1 MVHHYIDKTSW
12 LGGRYGVLFL
22 VLVVC
27 FLFAGIW
34 TYQLLQGKE
43 RAIALAQANTANLV
57 HIIEEANN
65 RTLQAIDLTLNNIEI
80 GIKRGR
86 WTEDYDANTYLR
98 SLLNESPQVR
108 EVAFADRTGR
118 VTVTSR
124 GEVPDT
130 LSVKEETYFKKA
142 LEGTLPA
149 LYISSPQPG
158 RLLGDVSQTGQWH
171 LIMARAVYND
181 DGDFAGVALAV
192 INPSFFQELIYALD
206 IGKKGYVAYYR
217 YDGILLMTS
226 DSTSLDIDD
235 ANPANDLIF
244 SEYLP
249 KKEWGTFTLE
259 EDEDDSSAYIIS
271 YRATSR
277 WPVLVVV
284 GLDQSDALAPWVQE
298 VRDFTILIVVSILIL
313 LCLAVIVFSQHLSK
327 ERMGLKL
334 IEAHHDTLT
343 GIPSLRLCLDRLS
356 TALIR
361 AQREGDVLAV
371 FFIDLDGF
379 KAINDN
385 HGHEAGD
392 YVLQEVARRLDLC
405 VRQMDTVGRL
415 GGDEFLIILPKIN
428 DLSIVERIGASVIT
442 SVIKPIH
449 WKDEQLSISAS
460 VGIALHP
467 RDGNEKEQL
476 IKKADKAMHEA
487 KRNGK
492 NQYALA
498 KQ

>member
-1 MVHHYIDKTSW
+1 M
-12 LGGRYGVLFL
+12 FL

-43 RAIALAQANTANLV
+43 RAIAFAQANTANLV

-65 RTLQAIDLTLNNIEI
+65 RTLQAIDLTLNNVEI

-86 WTEDYDANTYLR
+86 WTEGYDANTYLQ

-108 EVAFADRTGR
+108 EVAFADKSGR
-118 VTVTSR
+118 VMVTSR
-124 GEVPDT
+124 GKLPEN
-130 LSVKEETYFKKA
+130 LSVKDETYFKKA
-142 LEGTLPA
+142 QGGTLPT
-149 LYISSPQPG
+149 LCISSPQSG
-158 RLLGDVSQTGQWH
+158 RLLGDVAHTGQWH

-181 DGDFAGVALAV
+181 DGGFAGVALAV

-226 DSTSLDIDD
+226 DSTSLDLDD

-259 EDEDDSSAYIIS
+259 KSEDDSSAYIIS

-284 GLDQSDALAPWVQE
+284 GLDQSEVLAPWLQE

-313 LCLAVIVFSQHLSK
+313 LCLSVIVFRQHLSK
-327 ERMGLKL
+327 ERMALKL
-334 IEAHHDTLT
+334 MEAHHDVLT

-356 TALIR
+356 NALIR

-428 DLSIVERIGASVIT
+428 DFSIVERIGASVTT
-442 SVIKPIH
+442 SIRKPIH
-449 WKDEQLSISAS
+449 WKNEQVSVSAS
-460 VGIALHP
+460 VGIALYP
-467 RDGNEKEQL
+467 RDGNETEQL
-476 IKKADKAMHEA
+476 IKKADEAMYEA
-487 KRNGK
+487 KSNGK